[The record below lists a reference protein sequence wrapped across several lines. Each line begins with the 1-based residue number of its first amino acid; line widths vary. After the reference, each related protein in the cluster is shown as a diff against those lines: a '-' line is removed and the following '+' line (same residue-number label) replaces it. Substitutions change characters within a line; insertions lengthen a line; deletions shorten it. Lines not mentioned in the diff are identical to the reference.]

1 MRTATCL
8 RIAIPIFLASV
19 PALAQQP
26 GGGPPSSQGVKLP
39 LSGRGDQLGSVDTAR
54 STNPGASPTS
64 ANLSINTVQVQG
76 SFNGSVPSGTRST
89 TPVNLS
95 LDEAIR
101 RGLQYN
107 LATSGFSN
115 ALRASRG
122 QQLAAR
128 SALLPNVSGHLLE
141 DVQQTDLQALGLRGG
156 APGLFAFPTVVGPFN
171 YFDLRT
177 TLTQTVADLTA
188 LRNLRAAKEE
198 VKATQF
204 AAKDARDMIVL
215 AVSGTYLQL
224 IAAEARVTSEQAQ
237 VKAAQAVYQQ
247 AADRNKAG
255 LNAHIDAL
263 RAQVELQIEQQRLR
277 SLQLD
282 QDKQK
287 LNLARIIGLPL
298 GQQFN
303 ITDSIPYAPLEG
315 ITLEDALNRAYA
327 NRSDMRSAEAQVK
340 AADYARGAAKAEYY
354 PTLGFSA
361 DYGAIGINPSQ
372 SHGTFTFMGTLKF
385 PIYQGGR
392 VHGDIEQ
399 ADAALSQRKA
409 ELEDLKGRVDYEVR
423 SAFLDLQAATDQVRV
438 SKSNTG
444 LAQET
449 LTQAEDRF
457 RAGVADTIE
466 VVQAQESVAAANED
480 YISSLYTYNLA
491 KVSLARAIGTA
502 ERDVKQFLGG
512 K

>member
-8 RIAIPIFLASV
+8 RIVIPIFLMSM

-26 GGGPPSSQGVKLP
+26 GGPPGSEGVKLP
-39 LSGRGDQLGSVDTAR
+39 LSGRDQLGSVGTAR

-76 SFNGSVPSGTRST
+76 SFNGSVPSGTRSE
-89 TPVNLS
+89 TPLALS
-95 LDEAIR
+95 LDDALR

-107 LATSGFSN
+107 LATAGFSN
-115 ALRASRG
+115 AVRASRG

-128 SALLPNVSGHLLE
+128 SALLPNVNGHLLE

-156 APGLFAFPTVVGPFN
+156 AGSFKFPTVVGPFN
-171 YFDLRT
+171 YFDLRA

-198 VKATQF
+198 VKATEL
-204 AAKDARDMIVL
+204 ASKDARDMIVL

-224 IAAEARVTSEQAQ
+224 IAAESRVTSEQAQ

-298 GQQFN
+298 GQQFR
-303 ITDSIPYAPLEG
+303 ITDNIPYAPLEG

-354 PTLGFSA
+354 PTLGFSL
-361 DYGAIGINPSQ
+361 DYGAIGINPNQ

-392 VHGDIEQ
+392 VHGDVEQ

-423 SAFLDLQAATDQVRV
+423 SAFLDLQAAVDQVRV